1 MKSCPTCRLN
11 AAFDYHP
18 TVGLV
23 IAGGYTSIDRDFP
36 PVPIGILDKVYQS
49 KDYGVTFEA
58 LPKLPRKIRS
68 GCLVIVDEDEII
80 HIGGKSHVT
89 TVLVR

>member
-11 AAFDYHP
+11 AAIDYHP
-18 TVGLV
+18 TVGLI
-23 IAGGYTSIDRDFP
+23 IAGGSTTRGFA
-36 PVPIGILDKVYQS
+36 PIGILDKVYQS

-68 GCLVIVDEDEII
+68 GCLVIIDEDEII
-80 HIGGKSHVT
+80 HIGGKFHVT

>member
-11 AAFDYHP
+11 AAIDYHP

-23 IAGGYTSIDRDFP
+23 IAGGMTSNGGSGY
-36 PVPIGILDKVYQS
+36 VPSGILDKVYQS

-58 LPKLPRKIRS
+58 LPKLPHKIHS

-80 HIGGKSHVT
+80 HLGGKSHVT